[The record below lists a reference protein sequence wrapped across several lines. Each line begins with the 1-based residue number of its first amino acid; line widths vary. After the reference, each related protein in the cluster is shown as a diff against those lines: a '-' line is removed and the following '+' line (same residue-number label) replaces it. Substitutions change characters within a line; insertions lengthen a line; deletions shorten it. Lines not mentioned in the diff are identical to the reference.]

1 MEEENKQK
9 SAKEAFLDVLLPNVE
24 TIGDL
29 QKLSERLCGFK
40 FSILVF
46 KYNFQK
52 SKIQFNK
59 LT

>member
-1 MEEENKQK
+1 MKEENNQK

-29 QKLSERLCGFK
+29 QELSEQLCGFK
-40 FSILVF
+40 FSVLTF

>member
-9 SAKEAFLDVLLPNVE
+9 SAKEAFLNALLPKVE

-29 QKLSERLCGFK
+29 QELSERLCDFK
-40 FSILVF
+40 FSVLVF

>member
-9 SAKEAFLDVLLPNVE
+9 SAKEAFLEVILPKVE

-29 QKLSERLCGFK
+29 QELSERLCGFK
-40 FSILVF
+40 FSVLVF

>member
-1 MEEENKQK
+1 MKEENKQK
-9 SAKEAFLDVLLPNVE
+9 SAKEAFLDVLLPKIE

-29 QKLSERLCGFK
+29 QELSERLCDFK
-40 FSILVF
+40 FSVLVF
-46 KYNFQK
+46 KYNNQK